1 MQAVVDVW
9 HERAHA
15 VPRRI
20 VLADQGDQRAS
31 LAAERLRAE
40 RLVEPIV
47 IGEDLARLDE
57 VESDRVHEVLDDAHT
72 RAELSGRPF
81 DSHDPLTIAAVLV
94 AAGWAD
100 GAVGG
105 ASRPTSDVA
114 RAGLRV
120 LGVAEGVSTVSS
132 SFVFV
137 LSEGRPIAFG
147 DCGVVP
153 LPDADQLESIAIAT
167 ATTFEGLIGE
177 PAEVA
182 MLSFST
188 KGSAEGPTIDVVRDA
203 TALVRD
209 RAPELPVD
217 GELQFDAAWD
227 AHIASVK
234 APDSPVAGQAN
245 VFVFPNL
252 DAANIAYKITERLAG
267 ARAFGPLL
275 QGLDGVLH
283 DLSRGCSVD
292 DIVNVA
298 VIASLQATARG
309 AS

>member
-20 VLADQGDQRAS
+20 VLADRGDERAT
-31 LAAERLRAE
+31 LAAVRLRTE

-47 IGEDLARLDE
+47 IGEDVGSLDE
-57 VESDRVHEVLDDAHT
+57 IDDDRVHEVLDDAHV
-72 RAELSGRPF
+72 RAELSGRAF
-81 DSHDPLTIAAVLV
+81 DPQDPLVVAAVLV
-94 AAGWAD
+94 GAGWAD

-105 ASRPTSDVA
+105 ASRSTSDVA

-120 LGVAEGVSTVSS
+120 LGVADGVTTVSS

-137 LSEGRPIAFG
+137 LHDGRPIAFG

-153 LPDADQLESIAIAT
+153 HPDADQLASIAIAT
-167 ATTFEGLIGE
+167 AATFEGLIGE

-188 KGSAEGPTIDVVRDA
+188 KGSAEGPSIDVVRAA
-203 TALVRD
+203 TDLVRG
-209 RAPELPVD
+209 RAPGLPVD

-227 AHIASVK
+227 AHIGAIK
-234 APDSPVAGQAN
+234 APGSPVAGQAN

-298 VIASLQATARG
+298 VIASLQATAR
-309 AS
+309 ATR